1 MGTHLFLVNH
11 STLEIRLKNKSVPI
25 HSKNKSVPIHCP
37 HSLIPVLVAAA
48 ALVLAM
54 LLMRYSVGFRSPLK

>member
-25 HSKNKSVPIHCP
+25 HCP
-37 HSLIPVLVAAA
+37 HSLIPVLVAAAA